1 MRVGVVKRN
10 HCSGI
15 SKRDGTRQHIIER
28 AVQAIADVGYQHAP
42 AAGIAPLAGLSRPA
56 ILYHFP
62 TRELLLQAVVV
73 HLQLKRQSMFSAAA
87 ALAPHGPARTEY
99 AIDCYRRFLK
109 DAAFLA
115 FAELERVSRT
125 DVGLRAIME
134 PAQREFDFASDSIL
148 DLIHGGASPRL
159 QASRDLARFTLEGL
173 SAATLFYDNEERVD
187 NIINVLKRVTKML
200 NRKGAPVS
208 VWPEPS

>member
-1 MRVGVVKRN
+1 VKRS
-10 HCSGI
+10 HHSDVF
-15 SKRDGTRQHIIER
+15 KRDGTRQHIIER
-28 AVQAIADVGYQHAP
+28 AVQAIADIGYQHAT

-87 ALAPHGPARTEY
+87 ALAPYGPARTEY
-99 AIDCYRRFLK
+99 AIDCYRRFLE
-109 DAAFLA
+109 DTSFLA
-115 FAELERVSRT
+115 FAELERVART
-125 DVGLRAIME
+125 DPGLRAIME

-148 DLIHGGASPRL
+148 DLIQGGASPRL

-200 NRKGAPVS
+200 NRKGAPDS
-208 VWPEPS
+208 VWPETG